1 MKLLDRYTIMETTDA
16 IFSVDVRVSGGTTDK
31 IPDMEVDLGDG
42 WVGIYDTSSKK
53 ISVTNTKLLGETYDV
68 LHGDTKKV
76 SKRLKESIPGLIETV
91 NSKGMEAGMKYM
103 KEVSQENLD
112 YLEELQETPIGLRLF
127 GLLTLDI
134 IIPLIIAY
142 YAMKGWG

>member
-16 IFSVDVRVSGGTTDK
+16 IFSVDVRVSGGTIDK
-31 IPDMEVDLGDG
+31 LPDMEVDLGDG
-42 WVGIYDTSSKK
+42 WTGVYDTSSKK
-53 ISVTNTKLLGETYDV
+53 ISVTNTRLLGESYEV
-68 LHGDTKKV
+68 LPRDTKKV

-112 YLEELQETPIGLRLF
+112 YLEGLQETPIGLRLF

-142 YAMKGWG
+142 YVMKGWG